1 MIQIIIATTIAIL
14 SGHDGEEHYT
24 HQNDITI
31 ITEGDDDSYSYGIH
45 VLT

>member
-14 SGHDGEEHYT
+14 RGHDGDEHNT

-31 ITEGDDDSYSYGIH
+31 IKNDDILILIVFTYS
-45 VLT
+45 